1 MKTQKTVTIKATNR
15 EDYHNQLI
23 RLFLKEKPG
32 TSEEW
37 NYYDYFVETGKNGKR
52 IYLHRPAYK
61 NKGMDFEVRVED
73 YQFRYGKYGNVI
85 SSGNRPSHSEIWN
98 DVHDKVVGNP
108 VDGIKLK
115 ALITKIYNCEE
126 PKEEEIEAC
135 HFTEGLSLDL
145 LLYTIKWLFIEQDIA
160 RPDLD
165 FRVKILQ
172 PKLDARPFLL
182 PHDEWV
188 VDLLL
193 KGQHHKEEI
202 VQLLDYYL
210 DFYDICSPFA
220 SLEEWA

>member
-1 MKTQKTVTIKATNR
+1 MVTQKSGITTI
-15 EDYHNQLI
+15 I
-23 RLFLKEKPG
+23 
-32 TSEEW
+32 
-37 NYYDYFVETGKNGKR
+37 VIETGKNGKR

-145 LLYTIKWLFIEQDIA
+145 LLYTIKWLFIEQDMTYWNQSG
-160 RPDLD
+160 REMNYNGLM
-165 FRVKILQ
+165 KIW
-172 PKLDARPFLL
+172 
-182 PHDEWV
+182 E
-188 VDLLL
+188 
-193 KGQHHKEEI
+193 
-202 VQLLDYYL
+202 
-210 DFYDICSPFA
+210 
-220 SLEEWA
+220 

>member
-1 MKTQKTVTIKATNR
+1 METQKTVTIKANTR
-15 EDYHNQLI
+15 EDYHKQLI
-23 RLFLKEKPG
+23 MLFLEEQHG
-32 TSEEW
+32 NSEEW

-145 LLYTIKWLFIEQDIA
+145 LLYTIKWLFIEQDMTYWNQSG
-160 RPDLD
+160 REMNYNGLM
-165 FRVKILQ
+165 KIW
-172 PKLDARPFLL
+172 
-182 PHDEWV
+182 E
-188 VDLLL
+188 
-193 KGQHHKEEI
+193 
-202 VQLLDYYL
+202 
-210 DFYDICSPFA
+210 
-220 SLEEWA
+220 